1 MAGRGLL
8 YCERM
13 PGPARAIAPE
23 APDLAAELAEASL
36 DAAEVENGGSWSQ
49 VRLSDGALPGLAA
62 TGLSFREATLAR
74 VDLAGGR
81 LINLALTDVELD
93 TCNLATIDARSGSM
107 RRVSARGCRM
117 TGLLW
122 TEGALR
128 DVRLSDCAI
137 DLASFA
143 AATIEHVVFER
154 CILRQTDFQDADL
167 RLVSFVDC
175 DLTDADVSGSRLA
188 HCELRGCTLDG
199 LRGAAS
205 LRGAAMPW
213 ADIVAAAGTFADAV
227 GVRVLD
233 AAD

>member
-1 MAGRGLL
+1 
-8 YCERM
+8 M
-13 PGPARAIAPE
+13 PPAARAIAPE
-23 APDLAAELAEASL
+23 GPDLADELPGASL
-36 DAAEVENGGSWSQ
+36 DAADVENGGSWSH
-49 VRLSDGALPGLAA
+49 VRLSGSALPGLAA
-62 TGLSFREATLAR
+62 TGLSFREAVLAR

-81 LINLALTDVELD
+81 LINLSFADVELD
-93 TCNLATIDARSGSM
+93 ACNLATIDARSGSM
-107 RRVSARGCRM
+107 LRVTARGCRM

-128 DVRLSDCAI
+128 DVALSDCAI

-143 AATIEHVVFER
+143 ATTIEQVTFER

-167 RLVSFVDC
+167 RLVRFVDC
-175 DLTDADVSGSRLA
+175 DLTDADLSGARLA

-213 ADIVAAAGTFADAV
+213 PDIVAAAGTFADAV

-233 AAD
+233 GDD